1 MSNPDSFYP
10 TTRFL
15 PSGGVFSEGHKKYF
29 IGFCAFW
36 LFIAFLEFGQDYIS
50 SVLQDSAFRAGES
63 LSYKLFW
70 PLFIPFFMLLD
81 YGISKAEVLKSRI
94 FVATGI
100 IFQIVLVTIAHLLVF
115 SVFLFGVSILIHDNP
130 MTLLYI
136 LFEKLSTRLYIALSV
151 YTALSALTIFVKR
164 RRDKEQKASPVQPQT
179 ITIKNG
185 RTNLVVDVNDI
196 KWIRSDGAY
205 LDIFTDSQKHVVLD
219 SLKNIIQS
227 LPDHFKRIH
236 KSTIVNTHR
245 IEELQSRGNG
255 DYDVILDDENQ
266 VRLSRNYA
274 DALRGNLL

>member
-1 MSNPDSFYP
+1 MNYLKQLYRPIK
-10 TTRFL
+10 L
-15 PSGGVFSEGHKKYF
+15 PSVGLFSAAHKKYF
-29 IGFCAFW
+29 IGFCVFW

-50 SVLQDSAFRAGES
+50 SVLQNSTFRVGES

-70 PLFIPFFMLLD
+70 PLFIPFFMVLD
-81 YGISKAEVLKSRI
+81 YGIAKAGEWTSGFYYIVLLG
-94 FVATGI
+94 V
-100 IFQIVLVTIAHLLVF
+100 QIVMVTFIHLVVF
-115 SVFLFGVSILIHDNP
+115 SVILFGVSILIHDNP

-136 LFEKLSTRLYIALSV
+136 LFEKLSTRLYIALAV
-151 YTALSALTIFVKR
+151 YTALSVLTVFMKR
-164 RRDKEQKASPVQPQT
+164 RRDNEQKETAVQPQT
-179 ITIKNG
+179 ITVKNG
-185 RTNLVVDVNDI
+185 RSSLVVDVNDI
-196 KWIRSDGAY
+196 KWISSDGAY

-219 SLKNIIQS
+219 SLKNIIQT